1 MYAGQSFSE
10 EVGDVQ
16 QTSGDVLIPAFIA
29 AYTGRD
35 AGGISLAPF
44 PSVGAMLPNWR
55 VSYDGLINY
64 FGLRER
70 FKSIVFNHAYQCAY
84 TIGSYSSYPGWVGA
98 DATDAN
104 IGFRMQELTGR
115 PVPSSPF
122 NITSV
127 AIAERFA
134 PLIGASVTLKNDI
147 TLSAEYRDQ
156 RTLTLNTSAAQVV
169 EATTRGLVIG
179 AGYKIVGFNTFLKMK
194 GRQSGVSNDLSL
206 NADFSIQNTQA
217 LIRRIEGA
225 FTQATS
231 GTRTMVL
238 NFSANYVLSKRF
250 TIGAYVDHQ
259 VNTPIVTAYA
269 YPTVNTS
276 YGLLFNLSLAR

>member
-1 MYAGQSFSE
+1 M
-10 EVGDVQ
+10 
-16 QTSGDVLIPAFIA
+16 
-29 AYTGRD
+29 
-35 AGGISLAPF
+35 
-44 PSVGAMLPNWR
+44 
-55 VSYDGLINY
+55 
-64 FGLRER
+64 
-70 FKSIVFNHAYQCAY
+70 
-84 TIGSYSSYPGWVGA
+84 
-98 DATDAN
+98 
-104 IGFRMQELTGR
+104 
-115 PVPSSPF
+115 PF

-134 PLIGASVTLKNDI
+134 PLIGAAVTLKNDV

-156 RTLTLNTSAAQVV
+156 RTLTLNTSAAQAV
-169 EATTRGLVIG
+169 EATTRGIVIG

-194 GRQSGVSNDLSL
+194 GKQSGVSNDLSL

-225 FTQATS
+225 YTQATS
-231 GTRTMVL
+231 GTRITVL

-259 VNTPIVTAYA
+259 VNTPIVTANA
-269 YPTVNTS
+269 FPTVNTS